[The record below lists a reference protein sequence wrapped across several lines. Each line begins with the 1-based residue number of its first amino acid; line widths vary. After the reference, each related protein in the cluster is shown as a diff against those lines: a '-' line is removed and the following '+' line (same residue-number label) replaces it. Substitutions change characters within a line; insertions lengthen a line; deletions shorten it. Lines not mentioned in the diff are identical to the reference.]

1 MSRLLPPRP
10 LLQRLLLYIIAAA
23 LPLAVP
29 ARAQTLRAASTDSL
43 GKSIEDARDTITALP
58 HPAVN
63 TEETTSD
70 AEETTPNT
78 EETTATVPRT
88 ASRWNASIALM
99 SARVLALDQY
109 VKKWLQDKQCYSLS
123 LSLTHTAL
131 PCDSDAYAADYGYPA
146 IGLGARYAFNH
157 GVTMRRYAAPDWG
170 QLVPVDFAS
179 RLGNTFSLYLTF
191 RRPILRSAHFDV
203 GYTLDGGV
211 GYSRSKYNLQT
222 APDNEFIGSRFLIY
236 FGASAYATWYFA
248 DDWGAR
254 LSLEFYH
261 HSNGALNRP
270 NKGSNAVGPS
280 LALVYSPARSTIVRE
295 STPRYNPAFK
305 PRFYL
310 NFTLGVGAKTLLE
323 DWQKTQYE
331 TAPEADDYRTSH
343 FRLYAAYSLQADVM
357 YRYARRWASGLGLDV
372 FYGTY
377 ADHVRRLDETAGR
390 TARHDPWSIGLAA
403 KHQAYYHN
411 LSVAMSI
418 GVYLYR
424 HMGYQALEIETPYYE
439 RIGLHYTIPALRG
452 LELGIN
458 VKAHKTKADLTE
470 FVVAFPLAL

>member
-1 MSRLLPPRP
+1 MPQLLPLRP
-10 LLQRLLLYIIAAA
+10 LLQRLFLILLAAA
-23 LPLAVP
+23 LPLAP
-29 ARAQTLRAASTDSL
+29 SARAQSACAVDSASLDSVICLLDSAAVST
-43 GKSIEDARDTITALP
+43 
-58 HPAVN
+58 
-63 TEETTSD
+63 ETTTI
-70 AEETTPNT
+70 E
-78 EETTATVPRT
+78 PRST
-88 ASRWNASIALM
+88 SRWNVDVAFM
-99 SARVLALDQY
+99 PARVLALDQY
-109 VKKWLQDKQCYSLS
+109 VKKWLQDKSCYSLCAS
-123 LSLTHTAL
+123 FTHTAL
-131 PCDSDAYAADYGYPA
+131 PCDSDAFAADYNYPS
-146 IGLGARYAFNH
+146 IGLGLRYAFNH
-157 GVTMRRYAAPDWG
+157 GVSMRRYADPDWG
-170 QLVPVDFAS
+170 QLVPVDFSS
-179 RLGNTFSLYLTF
+179 RLGNTVSLYLTF
-191 RRPILRSAHFDV
+191 RRPILRSKHFDA

-211 GYSRSKYNLQT
+211 GYSRHKYNLQS

-254 LSLEFYH
+254 LALEFCH

-280 LALVYSPARSTIVRE
+280 LALVYSPSHTAITGAADSRPPKNSGTADFP
-295 STPRYNPAFK
+295 TPTMKPAFK
-305 PRFYL
+305 PHLYL

-323 DWQKTQYE
+323 DWQRTQYE
-331 TAPEADDYRTSH
+331 TDPSADDYRTSN

-377 ADHVRRLDETAGR
+377 ADHVERLDAAAGR
-390 TARHDPWSIGLAA
+390 TARHDPWSLGLAA

-424 HMGYQALEIETPYYE
+424 HMGYQAKEIETPYYE
-439 RIGLHYTIPALRG
+439 RIGLHYTFPSLGG

-458 VKAHKTKADLTE
+458 VKAHKTKADFTE
-470 FVVAFPLAL
+470 FVVSFPLAL